1 MMAQR
6 EPGGTVRRTGWQ
18 TLGVAAVAGAGV
30 GWLLFDVPDRFGL
43 PLPPLPL
50 IASIVIGLLALSVGF
65 LAWTTHRRVQVRRE
79 PMAQGRAVAILALGK
94 ACLIAGVALAFG
106 YGAVI
111 AYFLNRLGAE
121 LPRERVISAIVAVV
135 TSTGLA
141 IAGGLLERACIIPGP
156 PSGDATPKDVP
167 RSPSSAD

>member
-1 MMAQR
+1 MSQH

-18 TLGVAAVAGAGV
+18 TLAVAAVAGAGV
-30 GWLLFDVPDRFGL
+30 GWLVFDVPDRFGL
-43 PLPPLPL
+43 SLPPLPL

-65 LAWTTHRRVQVRRE
+65 LAWTTHRKVQVRRE

-94 ACLIAGVALAFG
+94 ACLVAGVGLAFG

-111 AYFLNRLGAE
+111 VFFLNRLAAE
-121 LPRERVISAIVAVV
+121 LVRERVISAAVAVV
-135 TSTGLA
+135 TATALA
-141 IAGGLLERACIIPGP
+141 LAGGFLERACMIPGP

-167 RSPSSAD
+167 GSPSSAD